1 MIGFCNTLR
10 FLGYLKQQNIKNG
23 PGGAGWLCLVGPG
36 GWTGP
41 AGIFLQI
48 LKHLKMLK
56 MSAVL
61 YYFSIPGF
69 FFFLKKRLGFVILCD
84 FWVLFG

>member
-10 FLGYLKQQNIKNG
+10 FLGYLKQQHIKNG

-48 LKHLKMLK
+48 
-56 MSAVL
+56 
-61 YYFSIPGF
+61 
-69 FFFLKKRLGFVILCD
+69 FLKNKNKK
-84 FWVLFG
+84 